1 MAFSEGQYKNFIKV
15 IVVAAV
21 AKEFRKSAIIK
32 KIVKKI
38 KSQGIVATGEL
49 SNPQLTG
56 SILPSRD
63 DRFLVEKGGV
73 VVKTAKIGPK
83 GTPVATEIAV
93 KIRYGLAE
101 EKYFYLTHFSPD
113 KKWFPS
119 IDNIAKWIKVKK
131 ARGKSFTITKKGI
144 KREAKKDWEIKSV
157 AYLIAR
163 SISKNGIDKRDF
175 LKPFEDK
182 NTGVNASLRRAQNK
196 ITERLFE
203 LYGTTLVQVQND
215 VIGNIL

>member
-32 KIVKKI
+32 KVVQKI
-38 KSQGIVATGEL
+38 KSQDLVATGEL
-49 SNPQLTG
+49 SNPQLTA

-73 VVKTAKIGPK
+73 IVKTAKIGPK

-93 KIRYGLAE
+93 NIRYGLNE
-101 EKYFYLTHFSPD
+101 EKYFFLTKGSPD
-113 KKWFPS
+113 KKWFPNL
-119 IDNIAKWIKVKK
+119 DRIAEWVKVKQS
-131 ARGKSFTITKKGI
+131 RGKSFKITKKGVR
-144 KREAKKDWEIKSV
+144 KEAKKEWEIRSV
-157 AYLIAR
+157 AFFIAR
-163 SISKNGIDKRDF
+163 KMKSEGIDKKDF
-175 LKPFEDK
+175 LSPFEDRA
-182 NTGVNASLRRAQNK
+182 TGVKASLAKAEIK
-196 ITERLFE
+196 ITNRLLE
-203 LYGTTLVQVQND
+203 LYGTTFVDIQND

>member
-32 KIVKKI
+32 KVVQKI
-38 KSQGIVATGEL
+38 KSQGLVATGEL

-63 DRFLVEKGGV
+63 DGFLVEKGGV

-101 EKYFYLTHFSPD
+101 EKYVYLTKNSPN
-113 KKWFPS
+113 KKWFPN
-119 IDNIAKWIKVKK
+119 IDRIAEWIKVKQS
-131 ARGKSFTITKKGI
+131 RGKSFTITRNGI
-144 KREAKKDWEIKSV
+144 EKEAKKDWERKSV
-157 AYLIAR
+157 AYVIAR
-163 SISKNGIDKRDF
+163 SISKNGIDKKDF
-175 LKPFEDK
+175 LSPFE
-182 NTGVNASLRRAQNK
+182 NSSTGVDASLSRAQIK
-196 ITERLFE
+196 ITNRLID
-203 LYGTTLVQVQND
+203 LYGTTFVDIQND

>member
-32 KIVKKI
+32 KVVQKI
-38 KSQGIVATGEL
+38 KSQGLVATGEL

-63 DRFLVEKGGV
+63 DKFLVEKGGV
-73 VVKTAKIGPK
+73 IVKTAKIGPK

-93 KIRYGLAE
+93 RLRYGLAE
-101 EKYFYLTHFSPD
+101 EKYVYLTKNSSD
-113 KKWFPS
+113 KRWFPN
-119 IDNIAKWIKVKK
+119 IDRIAEWIKVKQS
-131 ARGKSFTITKKGI
+131 RGKSFTITRNGI
-144 KREAKKDWEIKSV
+144 EREAKKDWERKSV
-157 AYLIAR
+157 AYIIAR
-163 SISKNGIDKRDF
+163 GISRNGILKKDF
-175 LKPFEDK
+175 LSPFEDK
-182 NTGVNASLRRAQNK
+182 STGVDASLLRAEIK
-196 ITERLFE
+196 ITNRLIE
-203 LYGTTLVQVQND
+203 LYGTTFVDIQND